1 MSTSK
6 IFVPTIQNRSFA
18 TSIVQSLD
26 ALSLARDEWEK
37 NAFKKANEGL
47 YDLLG
52 KCHDTYLTK
61 FVNAD
66 KGDMKTLRSEL
77 VERLTYMGVRCTK
90 QSTTL
95 TLLVRFVFA
104 CDRNRAS
111 TYGKVIAAAVQ
122 ANVAPSMLPA
132 WIADKKGIEEIKKEN
147 LISEEA
153 KERQQKREVAKM
165 TAEGQ
170 IKEAEINPLATV
182 SIDGF
187 TASKQSILLCAGNG
201 NGDFNVTY
209 VLTEVPESLFKALI
223 KSAAKV
229 IVKEDEK
236 DDALS
241 IEKQELQGNPEA
253 ANEQQLNKAA

>member
-1 MSTSK
+1 MSTTK
-6 IFVPTIQNRSFA
+6 VFVPTVQNRSFA

-26 ALSLARDEWEK
+26 ALSLARDDWEK

-47 YDLLG
+47 YDLLA
-52 KCHDTYLTK
+52 KCLDVYLTK
-61 FVNAD
+61 FINAE
-66 KGDMKTLRSEL
+66 KGDMKTLRGEL
-77 VERLTYMGVRCTK
+77 VERLTDMGVRCTK

-95 TLLVRFVFA
+95 TLLVRFVFV

-122 ANVAPSMLPA
+122 EGVTPSMLPM
-132 WIADKKGIEEIKKEN
+132 WIANKKGIEEIKKDR
-147 LISEEA
+147 LVSQEA
-153 KERQQKREVAKM
+153 IERQQKREIAKM

-182 SIDGF
+182 SIDGIN
-187 TASKQSILLCAGNG
+187 ASKQSILLCAGDG
-201 NGDFNVTY
+201 NGDFKVTY

-229 IVKEDEK
+229 IADEDEK
-236 DDALS
+236 ENALL
-241 IEKQELQGNPEA
+241 IERQKLGINPDA
-253 ANEQQLNKAA
+253 ANEEQIKKAA

>member
-1 MSTSK
+1 MSTTK
-6 IFVPTIQNRSFA
+6 VFVPTVQNRSFA

-26 ALSLARDEWEK
+26 ALSLARDDWEK
-37 NAFKKANEGL
+37 TAFKKANEGL
-47 YDLLG
+47 YDLLA
-52 KCHDTYLTK
+52 KCLDVYLTK
-61 FVNAD
+61 FINAE
-66 KGDMKTLRSEL
+66 KGDMKTLRGEL
-77 VERLTYMGVRCTK
+77 VERLTHMGVRCTK

-95 TLLVRFVFA
+95 TLLVRFVFV

-122 ANVAPSMLPA
+122 EGVPPAMLSS
-132 WIADKKGIEEIKKEN
+132 WITSKKGIEEIKKES

-153 KERQQKREVAKM
+153 KQRKHKREEAKM

-182 SIDGF
+182 SIDGIN
-187 TASKQSILLCAGNG
+187 ASKQSILLCAGDG
-201 NGDFNVTY
+201 NGDFKVTY

-229 IVKEDEK
+229 IVKEEEK
-236 DDALS
+236 DDAMNL
-241 IEKQELQGNPEA
+241 EKQELRINSEA
-253 ANEQQLNKAA
+253 ANEQQLKKAA